1 MMFMYGEVKLCN
13 EFFDKFFVFLRS
25 MTTLTI
31 ELTSDKALKL
41 LQDLEDLD
49 IIRVVKKSGQLSQ
62 LRSKIKTK
70 MSEEAID
77 QQLTKLR
84 NEWQRD
90 I

>member
-1 MMFMYGEVKLCN
+1 
-13 EFFDKFFVFLRS
+13 

-49 IIRVVKKSGQLSQ
+49 IIRVVKKNGQLSQ
-62 LRSKIKTK
+62 LRSKIKTR
-70 MSEEAID
+70 MSEDAID

-84 NEWQRD
+84 SEWQRD

>member
-1 MMFMYGEVKLCN
+1 
-13 EFFDKFFVFLRS
+13 

-49 IIRVVKKSGQLSQ
+49 IIGVVKKSGQLSQ
-62 LRSKIKTK
+62 LRSKIKTR
-70 MSEEAID
+70 MSEDAID

-90 I
+90 TAVIQ

>member
-1 MMFMYGEVKLCN
+1 
-13 EFFDKFFVFLRS
+13 

-49 IIRVVKKSGQLSQ
+49 IIRVIKQPGRLSQ
-62 LRSKIKTK
+62 LRKQVKTR
-70 MSEEAID
+70 MSADAID
-77 QQLTKLR
+77 EQLNNLR
-84 NEWQRD
+84 KEWQRD

>member
-1 MMFMYGEVKLCN
+1 
-13 EFFDKFFVFLRS
+13 

-41 LQDLEDLD
+41 LQDLEDLE
-49 IIRVVKKSGQLSQ
+49 IIRVVKKTGQLSQ

-70 MSEEAID
+70 MSDEAID
-77 QQLTKLR
+77 KQLNQLR
-84 NEWQRD
+84 SEWQRD

>member
-1 MMFMYGEVKLCN
+1 
-13 EFFDKFFVFLRS
+13 

-49 IIRVVKKSGQLSQ
+49 IIRVVKKTGQLSQ
-62 LRSKIKTK
+62 LRKQIKAK
-70 MSEEAID
+70 MSEKDID
-77 QQLTKLR
+77 EQLTELR
-84 NEWQRD
+84 KEWQRD

>member
-1 MMFMYGEVKLCN
+1 
-13 EFFDKFFVFLRS
+13 

-49 IIRVVKKSGQLSQ
+49 IIRVVRKTGQLSQ
-62 LRSKIKTK
+62 LRKQIKTK

-77 QQLTKLR
+77 QQLSELR
-84 NEWQRD
+84 KEWQRD

>member
-1 MMFMYGEVKLCN
+1 
-13 EFFDKFFVFLRS
+13 

-49 IIRVVKKSGQLSQ
+49 IIRVVKKTGQLSK

-70 MSEEAID
+70 MSEEAIE

>member
-1 MMFMYGEVKLCN
+1 
-13 EFFDKFFVFLRS
+13 

-41 LQDLEDLD
+41 LQDLEDLQ
-49 IIRVVKKSGQLSQ
+49 IIRVVKKPAKLSG
-62 LRSKIKTK
+62 LRQQIKTR
-70 MSEEAID
+70 MSGEAID
-77 QQLTKLR
+77 QQLSELR

>member
-1 MMFMYGEVKLCN
+1 
-13 EFFDKFFVFLRS
+13 

-49 IIRVVKKSGQLSQ
+49 IIRVVKKSGQLSR
-62 LRSKIKTK
+62 LRSKIKTR
-70 MSEEAID
+70 MSEESID
-77 QQLTKLR
+77 QQLSKLR
-84 NEWQRD
+84 DEWQRD

>member
-1 MMFMYGEVKLCN
+1 
-13 EFFDKFFVFLRS
+13 

-49 IIRVVKKSGQLSQ
+49 IIRVIKQPGQFSQ
-62 LRSKIKTK
+62 LRKQVKTR
-70 MSEEAID
+70 MSADAID
-77 QQLTKLR
+77 EQLNNLR
-84 NEWQRD
+84 KEWQRD

>member
-1 MMFMYGEVKLCN
+1 
-13 EFFDKFFVFLRS
+13 

-31 ELTSDKALKL
+31 ELTNEKALKL
-41 LQDLEDLD
+41 LQDLEDLN
-49 IIRVVKKSGQLSQ
+49 IIRVIKNQTKLSS

-70 MSEEAID
+70 MSNEAID
-77 QQLTKLR
+77 KQINNLR